1 MGYLMG
7 YLMGYFRRD
16 IYWNMNLVVSM
27 GYLMGFLMRVSWD
40 S

>member
-1 MGYLMG
+1 MGYLMK